1 MKSISR
7 LTALLV
13 LFGLFLSACGGAAA
27 PPAAAPTAAPAAAEP
42 TAAPAAAPEATAAP
56 AAAPE
61 ATAAPAAA
69 PTAAPAGAASGEKIK
84 ITWWTENAEQPKQDA
99 LKRDF
104 VDSFNAA

>member
-56 AAAPE
+56 AAPPGATRPTGRRAYRRAGRCCQRRENQDHLVDGKCRTAE
-61 ATAAPAAA
+61 A
-69 PTAAPAGAASGEKIK
+69 GC
-84 ITWWTENAEQPKQDA
+84 AEA
-99 LKRDF
+99 RF
-104 VDSFNAA
+104 RR